1 VPPPVGVVPPPAI
14 GGAVPPPAGI
24 GLGPKPAGA
33 GVGVSPPGFMAP
45 PQAAKPAE
53 KKPVEP
59 PKPAFVDT
67 EPPVDQKAV
76 KFQKMLIRICM
87 ILAIP
92 FLVTGFCIGKASPD
106 WNTMARSGQDA
117 TELLGKLKA
126 TGPMIESVQQKTAA
140 ALTKSSSNEVDES
153 FLDFIE
159 EKITDRPFQVGDVD
173 RNNYLAFQP
182 ETVDKLYDFAQAV
195 DRIWADLGIHRNFT
209 RQDINAI
216 KSVGFLGEKRSQVVL
231 GAVLMNLYDD
241 QYGVDLGVVSNPG
254 LDSDRNKTLDVQ
266 ARAGRPSDPLKYY
279 TKGSFGDKASNW
291 VIPLD
296 PAVTAQGGP
305 LYGAEESHWDAYVRR
320 LNKLNERITR
330 AVKLQGELTSE
341 LSAIAE

>member
-1 VPPPVGVVPPPAI
+1 M
-14 GGAVPPPAGI
+14 GGAVPPPTGI
-24 GLGPKPAGA
+24 GLGPKPAMP
-33 GVGVSPPGFMAP
+33 GVGVSPPSFMVP
-45 PQAAKPAE
+45 PQAPAARPAE
-53 KKPVEP
+53 KKPTEP
-59 PKPAFVDT
+59 PKPAYIDD

-76 KFQKMLIRICM
+76 KFQKTMMRICL

-92 FLVTGFCIGKASPD
+92 CLVTGFCIGKTSPD
-106 WNTMARSGQDA
+106 WSTLDRSAQDA
-117 TELLGKLKA
+117 TTILDKLKS
-126 TGPMIESVQQKTAA
+126 TGPILETVQSKTAA
-140 ALTKSSSNEVDES
+140 ALTKSGSNEVDES

-173 RNNYLAFQP
+173 RQNYLAFQP
-182 ETVDKLYDFAQAV
+182 ETVDKLYEFAQLI
-195 DRIWADLGIHRNFT
+195 DRAWADLGIHRNFT

-241 QYGVDLGVVSNPG
+241 QYGVDLGIVSNPG

-296 PAVTAQGGP
+296 PAVSAQGGP

-320 LNKLNERITR
+320 LNKLNERLNR
-330 AVKLQGELTSE
+330 ATKLHGELMSE
-341 LSAIAE
+341 LGSIAE

>member
-1 VPPPVGVVPPPAI
+1 MGM
-14 GGAVPPPAGI
+14 GS
-24 GLGPKPAGA
+24 
-33 GVGVSPPGFMAP
+33 SPPGFMSP
-45 PQAAKPAE
+45 SPALGPGPAD
-53 KKPVEP
+53 KKPEEP
-59 PKPAFVDT
+59 PKPAYVDT

-76 KFQKMLIRICM
+76 KFQKMMIRICL

-92 FLVTGFCIGKASPD
+92 FLITGFCIGKSSPD
-106 WNTMARSGQDA
+106 WNTLARSGEDA
-117 TELLGKLKA
+117 TELLGKLKT
-126 TGPMIESVQQKTAA
+126 TGPMIEAVQSKTAA
-140 ALTKSSSNEVDES
+140 ALSKAGSNEVDES

-182 ETVDKLYDFAQAV
+182 ETVDKLYELAQTI

-209 RQDINAI
+209 RQDLNAI
-216 KSVGFLGEKRSQVVL
+216 KNVGFLGEKRSQVVL

-279 TKGSFGDKASNW
+279 TKGPFGDKASNW

-296 PAVTAQGGP
+296 PAVTGQGGP
-305 LYGAEESHWDAYVRR
+305 LYGAEESHWDAYLRR
-320 LNKLNERITR
+320 LNKLNERITK
-330 AVKLQGELTSE
+330 AAKLHSELTAE
-341 LSAIAE
+341 LNEIAE